1 MFVIYP
7 DRIATKWVA
16 EELLP
21 EGWSLAIS
29 CARGMSPNQTR
40 SDALAKD
47 SHSVAM
53 LVASTTETNSSETQP
68 SVPRICCDARK
79 PLPFQLIDTNPPV
92 RRSANPMAP
101 QILPTTTAT
110 STSDRTKNV
119 LTQKDTEQKASKYHG
134 KTIAKQC
141 LPPPS
146 RQSIRRRQSQ

>member
-1 MFVIYP
+1 MFVISL

-21 EGWSLAIS
+21 EGRSFAIS
-29 CARGMSPNQTR
+29 CAREMSPNQTR

-68 SVPRICCDARK
+68 SVPRICYDARK

-92 RRSANPMAP
+92 RRSVHPMVP

-110 STSDRTKNV
+110 STSDRTKNAP
-119 LTQKDTEQKASKYHG
+119 TQRGTEQTASKYHG

-146 RQSIRRRQSQ
+146 RQSFRTRQSQ